1 MTGALVVIGDALLD
15 RDMVGTVGRLCPDAP
30 VPVVDDPV
38 GRSRPGGAALAATM
52 AALDGIDVVL
62 VTALA
67 RDDAG
72 GELRRLLERA
82 GVDVVSVDL
91 PGVTPQKVRVRADG
105 RTLLR
110 LDHGGTPTPPGPL
123 DARAR
128 AAVASAGAVLVSDYG
143 RGLAQRAD
151 VRAAL
156 EALAPP
162 VPVAWD
168 PHPRGAPPTPGV
180 RLLTPNRREVA
191 ALAGLPPSADR
202 STTAQATA
210 EARHLLTRWRAAS
223 VAVTLGDAGALLVGP
238 DGPPMVVPAPAVTG
252 SDACGA
258 GDRFAVSAT
267 MSLREGALTSEAVLR
282 GVADASAFVVAGGA
296 AALRGA
302 PGASDGPG
310 GLTGMARVER
320 IRAGGGTVVAT
331 GGCFDLL
338 HAGHVGM
345 LQAARGLG
353 DCLVV
358 HLNSDASVRRLKG
371 PGRPIQHQ
379 DDRAA
384 VLLAL
389 GCVDAVEIFGEDTPV
404 RALQRLRP
412 EIFAKGADYGTTEL
426 PEGEALSAWGG
437 QAVVLPYL
445 PGRST
450 THLVDLA
457 TGQPS
462 TVTGAARAR

>member
-1 MTGALVVIGDALLD
+1 MTGALVVVGDALLD
-15 RDMVGTVGRLCPDAP
+15 RDLDGTVGRLCPDAP

-38 GRSRPGGAALAATM
+38 KRSRPGGAALAATL
-52 AALDGIDVVL
+52 AARDGIDVVL

-67 RDDAG
+67 GDDAG
-72 GELRRLLERA
+72 AELRRLLEQA
-82 GVDVVSVDL
+82 GVEVVSVEL
-91 PGVTPQKVRVRADG
+91 PGCTPQKVRVRADG

-110 LDHGGTPTPPGPL
+110 LDHGAPLMPPAPL
-123 DARAR
+123 DARAM

-143 RGLAQRAD
+143 RGIAQHLDA
-151 VRAAL
+151 RAAL
-156 EALAPP
+156 EALGAPIP
-162 VPVAWD
+162 VVWD
-168 PHPRGAPPTPGV
+168 PHPRGGPPTPGA
-180 RLLTPNRREVA
+180 RLVTPNRREVA
-191 ALAGLPPSADR
+191 ALAGLPPSPDR

-210 EARHLLTRWRAAS
+210 EARHLLTRWQAAS

-238 DGPPMVVPAPAVTG
+238 DGPPMVVPVEPVSG

-258 GDRFAVSAT
+258 GDRLAVSAA
-267 MSLREGALTSEAVLR
+267 MSLREGALTSEAVIR
-282 GVADASAFVVAGGA
+282 GVADASAFVASGGA
-296 AALRGA
+296 GALGGA
-302 PGASDGPG
+302 PEASADPA
-310 GLTGMARVER
+310 GLAGMARVER

-345 LQAARGLG
+345 LQAARCLG

-371 PGRPIQHQ
+371 PGRPIQSQ

-389 GCVDAVEIFGEDTPV
+389 GCVDAVEVFEEDTPV
-404 RALQRLRP
+404 RSLQRLRP
-412 EIFAKGADYGTTEL
+412 EVFAKGADYGACEL
-426 PEGEALSAWGG
+426 PEAEALAAWGG

-450 THLVDLA
+450 THLVDVA
-457 TGQPS
+457 TQRPS
-462 TVTGAARAR
+462 VTPGAACAR